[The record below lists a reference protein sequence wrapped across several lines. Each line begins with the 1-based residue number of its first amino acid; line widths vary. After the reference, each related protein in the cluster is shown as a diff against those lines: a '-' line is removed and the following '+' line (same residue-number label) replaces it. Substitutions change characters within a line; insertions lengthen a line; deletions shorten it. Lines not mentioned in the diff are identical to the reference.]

1 MADLLVRSTVED
13 VDQWLQSEDNYN
25 ANIDNLLR
33 VINRGVLEESMLIS
47 RRVSRVGLIMA
58 EALQLDPSNDYFS
71 LNDYIKL
78 KKKGK
83 KKNR

>member
-33 VINRGVLEESMLIS
+33 VISRGVLEESMLIS
-47 RRVSRVGLIMA
+47 RRVSRVGLIVA
-58 EALQLDPSNDYFS
+58 EANSATRP
-71 LNDYIKL
+71 IKRL
-78 KKKGK
+78 FLIE
-83 KKNR
+83 RLY

>member
-25 ANIDNLLR
+25 ADIDNLLR
-33 VINRGVLEESMLIS
+33 VISRGLGVLEESMLIS

-58 EALQLDPSNDYFS
+58 EANSTHQTTISH
-71 LNDYIKL
+71 
-78 KKKGK
+78 
-83 KKNR
+83 

>member
-33 VINRGVLEESMLIS
+33 VISRGLGILEESMLIS

-58 EALQLDPSNDYFS
+58 EAISATRP
-71 LNDYIKL
+71 IKRL
-78 KKKGK
+78 FLIE
-83 KKNR
+83 RLY

>member
-33 VINRGVLEESMLIS
+33 VISRGVLEESMLIS

-58 EALQLDPSNDYFS
+58 EANSATRP
-71 LNDYIKL
+71 IKRL
-78 KKKGK
+78 FLIE
-83 KKNR
+83 RLY

>member
-33 VINRGVLEESMLIS
+33 VISRGVLEESMLIS
-47 RRVSRVGLIMA
+47 RRVSSWFNNGRG
-58 EALQLDPSNDYFS
+58 
-71 LNDYIKL
+71 
-78 KKKGK
+78 
-83 KKNR
+83 

>member
-33 VINRGVLEESMLIS
+33 VISRGVLEESMLIS
-47 RRVSRVGLIMA
+47 RRVSRIGLIMA
-58 EALQLDPSNDYFS
+58 ETNSATRP
-71 LNDYIKL
+71 IKRL
-78 KKKGK
+78 FLIE
-83 KKNR
+83 RLY

>member
-33 VINRGVLEESMLIS
+33 VISRGLGVLEESMLIS

-58 EALQLDPSNDYFS
+58 
-71 LNDYIKL
+71 
-78 KKKGK
+78 
-83 KKNR
+83 

>member
-33 VINRGVLEESMLIS
+33 VISRGVLEESMLIS
-47 RRVSRVGLIMA
+47 RRVSRVGLITA
-58 EALQLDPSNDYFS
+58 EANSATRP
-71 LNDYIKL
+71 IKRL
-78 KKKGK
+78 FLIE
-83 KKNR
+83 RLY

>member
-1 MADLLVRSTVED
+1 MADLLVRSTVKD

-33 VINRGVLEESMLIS
+33 VISRGLGVLEESMLIS

-58 EALQLDPSNDYFS
+58 EANSATRP
-71 LNDYIKL
+71 IKRL
-78 KKKGK
+78 FLIE
-83 KKNR
+83 RLY

>member
-13 VDQWLQSEDNYN
+13 VDRWLQSEDNYN

-33 VINRGVLEESMLIS
+33 VISRGVLEESMLIS

-58 EALQLDPSNDYFS
+58 EANSATRP
-71 LNDYIKL
+71 IKRL
-78 KKKGK
+78 FLIE
-83 KKNR
+83 RLY

>member
-25 ANIDNLLR
+25 ADIDNLLR
-33 VINRGVLEESMLIS
+33 VISRGLGVLEESMLIS

-58 EALQLDPSNDYFS
+58 EANSATRP
-71 LNDYIKL
+71 IKRL
-78 KKKGK
+78 FLIE
-83 KKNR
+83 RLY

>member
-33 VINRGVLEESMLIS
+33 VISRGVLEESMLIS

-58 EALQLDPSNDYFS
+58 DANSATRP
-71 LNDYIKL
+71 IKRL
-78 KKKGK
+78 FLIE
-83 KKNR
+83 RLY

>member
-33 VINRGVLEESMLIS
+33 VISRGLGILEESMLIS

-58 EALQLDPSNDYFS
+58 EANSATRP
-71 LNDYIKL
+71 IKRL
-78 KKKGK
+78 FLIE
-83 KKNR
+83 RLY

>member
-1 MADLLVRSTVED
+1 MADLLVRSTVKD

-33 VINRGVLEESMLIS
+33 VISRGVLEESMLIS

-58 EALQLDPSNDYFS
+58 EANSATRL
-71 LNDYIKL
+71 IKRL
-78 KKKGK
+78 FLIE
-83 KKNR
+83 RLY

>member
-33 VINRGVLEESMLIS
+33 VISRGLGVLEESMLIS

-58 EALQLDPSNDYFS
+58 EANSATRP
-71 LNDYIKL
+71 IKRL
-78 KKKGK
+78 FLIE
-83 KKNR
+83 RLC

>member
-33 VINRGVLEESMLIS
+33 VISRGLGVLEESMLIS

-58 EALQLDPSNDYFS
+58 EANSATRP
-71 LNDYIKL
+71 IKRL
-78 KKKGK
+78 FLIE
-83 KKNR
+83 RSY

>member
-33 VINRGVLEESMLIS
+33 VISRGLGVLEESMLIS

-58 EALQLDPSNDYFS
+58 EANSATRP
-71 LNDYIKL
+71 IKRL
-78 KKKGK
+78 FLIE
-83 KKNR
+83 RLY

>member
-33 VINRGVLEESMLIS
+33 VISRGVLEESMLIS

-58 EALQLDPSNDYFS
+58 EANSATRPIKRLFLIEQLY
-71 LNDYIKL
+71 
-78 KKKGK
+78 
-83 KKNR
+83 

>member
-33 VINRGVLEESMLIS
+33 VISRGVLEESMLIS
-47 RRVSRVGLIMA
+47 RRVSRVGLIVV
-58 EALQLDPSNDYFS
+58 EANSATRP
-71 LNDYIKL
+71 IKRL
-78 KKKGK
+78 FLIE
-83 KKNR
+83 RLY

>member
-13 VDQWLQSEDNYN
+13 VDQWLQSEDNCN

-33 VINRGVLEESMLIS
+33 VISRGVLEESMLIS

-58 EALQLDPSNDYFS
+58 EANSATRP
-71 LNDYIKL
+71 IKRL
-78 KKKGK
+78 FLIE
-83 KKNR
+83 RLY

>member
-33 VINRGVLEESMLIS
+33 VISRGLGVLEESMLTS

-58 EALQLDPSNDYFS
+58 EANSATRP
-71 LNDYIKL
+71 IKRL
-78 KKKGK
+78 FLIE
-83 KKNR
+83 RLY

>member
-1 MADLLVRSTVED
+1 MADLLVRSTVKD

-33 VINRGVLEESMLIS
+33 VISRGVLEESMLIS

-58 EALQLDPSNDYFS
+58 EANSATRP
-71 LNDYIKL
+71 IKRL
-78 KKKGK
+78 FLIE
-83 KKNR
+83 RLY

>member
-33 VINRGVLEESMLIS
+33 VISCGVLEESMLIS

-58 EALQLDPSNDYFS
+58 EANSATRP
-71 LNDYIKL
+71 IKRL
-78 KKKGK
+78 FLIE
-83 KKNR
+83 RLY

>member
-33 VINRGVLEESMLIS
+33 VISRGVLEESMLIS

-58 EALQLDPSNDYFS
+58 EANSATRP
-71 LNDYIKL
+71 IKRL
-78 KKKGK
+78 FLIE
-83 KKNR
+83 RSY

>member
-13 VDQWLQSEDNYN
+13 VDQWLQSEDNCN

-33 VINRGVLEESMLIS
+33 VISRGVLEESMLIS

-58 EALQLDPSNDYFS
+58 
-71 LNDYIKL
+71 
-78 KKKGK
+78 
-83 KKNR
+83 

>member
-33 VINRGVLEESMLIS
+33 VISRGVLEESMLIS

-58 EALQLDPSNDYFS
+58 EANSATQP
-71 LNDYIKL
+71 IKRL
-78 KKKGK
+78 FLIE
-83 KKNR
+83 RLY

>member
-33 VINRGVLEESMLIS
+33 VISRGVLEKSMLIS
-47 RRVSRVGLIMA
+47 RRVSRIGLIMA
-58 EALQLDPSNDYFS
+58 ETNSATRP
-71 LNDYIKL
+71 IKRL
-78 KKKGK
+78 FLIE
-83 KKNR
+83 RLY

>member
-33 VINRGVLEESMLIS
+33 VISRGVLEESMLIS
-47 RRVSRVGLIMA
+47 RRVSRIGLIMA
-58 EALQLDPSNDYFS
+58 E
-71 LNDYIKL
+71 
-78 KKKGK
+78 
-83 KKNR
+83 R

>member
-33 VINRGVLEESMLIS
+33 VISRGVLEESMLIS

-58 EALQLDPSNDYFS
+58 
-71 LNDYIKL
+71 
-78 KKKGK
+78 
-83 KKNR
+83 

>member
-33 VINRGVLEESMLIS
+33 VISRGLGVLEESMLTS
-47 RRVSRVGLIMA
+47 RRVSRVGLIVA
-58 EALQLDPSNDYFS
+58 KANSATRP
-71 LNDYIKL
+71 IKRL
-78 KKKGK
+78 FLIE
-83 KKNR
+83 RSY